1 MSNSNIESKTFLVSE
16 DTTSF
21 GILPAGE
28 LMAFDIFPNPA
39 TDYVTLS
46 MHNLVPN
53 ESINISL
60 ISLTGKEMFKENI
73 RIKESD
79 HDMRI
84 NVQNISTGIYFISIT
99 YKKSTLTKKII
110 IR

>member
-1 MSNSNIESKTFLVSE
+1 
-16 DTTSF
+16 
-21 GILPAGE
+21 
-28 LMAFDIFPNPA
+28 MAFEIFPNPA

-46 MHNLVPN
+46 MHNLALN
-53 ESINISL
+53 ESIEVSL
-60 ISLTGKEMFKENI
+60 ISLTGKVMFKENI
-73 RIKESD
+73 RTEESD

-99 YKKSTLTKKII
+99 YKKNTLTKKVI